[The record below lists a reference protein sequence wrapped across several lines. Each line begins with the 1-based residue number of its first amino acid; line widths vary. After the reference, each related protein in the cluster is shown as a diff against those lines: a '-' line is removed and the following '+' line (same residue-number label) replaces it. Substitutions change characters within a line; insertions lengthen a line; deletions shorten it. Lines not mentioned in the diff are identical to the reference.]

1 MNTDGHRL
9 APQPARFRTR
19 TLPCC
24 VADPPAAEVTTPNQP
39 VPPRGGSHI
48 DRRQR
53 IRRAPDRSAAKLM
66 YRFLPWVVPRVQK
79 FLRRQRPLLG
89 GRRQA
94 TLLDALDA
102 GRSSAD
108 RRGRSGVGGPP
119 PTHRS
124 GSALGTD
131 HMLSL
136 DPPND
141 LSYSGT
147 NERRGH
153 RRSPERLGYRTR
165 ADTFASGHDIPWR
178 CP

>member
-24 VADPPAAEVTTPNQP
+24 VADPPSAEVTTPHQP
-39 VPPRGGSHI
+39 VPPHGGSHI
-48 DRRQR
+48 ARRQR

-66 YRFLPWVVPRVQK
+66 SRFLLWVVPTVQK
-79 FLRRQRPLLG
+79 FPRRQRSLLG
-89 GRRQA
+89 GRLQA

-108 RRGRSGVGGPP
+108 RRGRSGVGGSP

-124 GSALGTD
+124 GSAFGTY